1 MATGAATNENS
12 ASALDAPSPAEQL
25 QRKHAADEAHRAT
38 IEDAID
44 EEDIVHPP
52 PSSTIATNASDA
64 TPAPILEPV
73 DQPISEKA
81 AGKQKAQE
89 EPAVPVSEPKA
100 ENKATLDTKSEELF
114 PALGG
119 GPKPR
124 ASAPV
129 APAWGAKK
137 SPAFSSTASDG
148 VNGHAAVSSAASSR
162 ASTPV
167 SGILTPASTNAS
179 QTRGGPQYM
188 SIPGRHSERVQ
199 FAPSQL
205 MPRNQL
211 KKPLQDVLRD
221 INKRSKA
228 TVEMKPGPG
237 GVVYFEGKGPVD
249 AVRQALKD
257 VAKEVGSKVWGF
269 PSSAKGGA
277 KWYIA
282 SCQSSY
288 TGQYT
293 TSRYRASR
301 CCSKG
306 HIQTDWCSY
315 TDTQGRGISI
325 ARRR

>member
-1 MATGAATNENS
+1 MATETANTNGNS
-12 ASALDAPSPAEQL
+12 GSAVDALSPAEQL

-52 PSSTIATNASDA
+52 PSSTLPTDSSDA
-64 TPAPILEPV
+64 APGPIL
-73 DQPISEKA
+73 QPAIETISEKA
-81 AGKQKAQE
+81 AGKQKAQD
-89 EPAVPVSEPKA
+89 EPVVPVSEPKA
-100 ENKATLDTKSEELF
+100 DNKATLDTKSEELF

-124 ASAPV
+124 APVPV
-129 APAWGAKK
+129 ATAWGAKK
-137 SPAFSSTASDG
+137 SPAFGNTTSNG

-162 ASTPV
+162 TSTPV

-188 SIPGRHSERVQ
+188 SMPGRHSERHSERVQ

-205 MPRNQL
+205 LPRNQL

-257 VAKEVGSKVWGF
+257 VAKEVGSKVWVF
-269 PSSAKGGA
+269 PSSRKG
-277 KWYIA
+277 
-282 SCQSSY
+282 
-288 TGQYT
+288 
-293 TSRYRASR
+293 RA
-301 CCSKG
+301 
-306 HIQTDWCSY
+306 D
-315 TDTQGRGISI
+315 
-325 ARRR
+325 

>member
-1 MATGAATNENS
+1 MATEAATTNGNGGP
-12 ASALDAPSPAEQL
+12 ALEALSPAEQL

-52 PSSTIATNASDA
+52 PSSKLATNSSDA
-64 TPAPILEPV
+64 ALEPILQPVNEPV
-73 DQPISEKA
+73 SEKA
-81 AGKQKAQE
+81 AGKQKAQD
-89 EPAVPVSEPKA
+89 EPVVPVSEPKA
-100 ENKATLDTKSEELF
+100 ENKATLDTKSEEIF

-124 ASAPV
+124 APAPV
-129 APAWGAKK
+129 ATAWGAKK
-137 SPAFSSTASDG
+137 SAAFGNTASNG
-148 VNGHAAVSSAASSR
+148 VNGYAAVSSAASSR

-167 SGILTPASTNAS
+167 SGILTPASTNTS

-188 SIPGRHSERVQ
+188 SMPGRHSERVQ

-205 MPRNQL
+205 LPRNQL

-257 VAKEVGSKVWGF
+257 VAKEVGSKVLGF
-269 PSSAKGGA
+269 PSSAKG
-277 KWYIA
+277 
-282 SCQSSY
+282 
-288 TGQYT
+288 
-293 TSRYRASR
+293 RA
-301 CCSKG
+301 
-306 HIQTDWCSY
+306 D
-315 TDTQGRGISI
+315 
-325 ARRR
+325 